1 MAGVKG
7 RSGRKPARRKYI
19 PTKRADGFLNVNPR
33 KSKRYNELY
42 SRLYAR
48 LGPTIKETDEVSF
61 NLLVQK
67 LTSWMEAQEVLA
79 ADGNFDFDPKTGR
92 KVPSAAW
99 KVERGIFAD
108 LVQLCA
114 LFGLAPKF
122 RSVLTLPQTDPVSEA
137 KTVVDSFIDTDP
149 GESI

>member
-19 PTKRADGFLNVNPR
+19 PVKRADGFLNVNPR

-42 SRLYAR
+42 DRLYSRLA
-48 LGPTIKETDEVSF
+48 PIIKETDEVTF

-67 LTSWMEAQEVLA
+67 LTSWIEAQEALA
-79 ADGNFDFDPKTGR
+79 ADGVFDFDPKTGR

-99 KVERGIFAD
+99 KVERGNFAD
-108 LVQLCA
+108 LLQVCA

-122 RSVLTLPQTDPVSEA
+122 RTVLQPDKDPVSEA
-137 KTVVDSFIDTDP
+137 KTVIDQFIDNDP
-149 GESI
+149 GDSL